1 MQNKICVYAI
11 CKNEIQ
17 FVDRWLN
24 SMSEADYIVVLDTG
38 STDGTFEKLKD
49 DSRIFRVEQKII
61 SPWRFDVARNVSM
74 TLIPDDANI
83 LVCTDFDEVLN
94 LGWADILRNKWKEDT
109 TRGYYRYAW
118 SHNEA
123 GEPADIFKYDKIHSR
138 DYEWVFPVHEVLFPK
153 DRNNFH
159 EVKIDFKDQIFLHHY
174 PDQTK
179 SRSAYYDL
187 LKISVQENPNDSHV
201 RMLYARECMSRK
213 EYDEAL
219 KEYLATLQMPDV
231 DAPNKRL
238 VLLECLGRCADIY
251 AIQQNYDEAIWYC
264 QEFIKE
270 DPTYR
275 EPYFIMAELYNNMH
289 MYTLAEACIGAALK
303 YSTRKYTWVERKDSW
318 LGLSNNLLSISQIGL
333 RQYDQAIQN
342 CSEALKHDPNSPE
355 LLKRMNMLLNIKL
368 QEIDKKEVA
377 EAHDK

>member
-1 MQNKICVYAI
+1 MENKICIYAI
-11 CKNEIQ
+11 CKNEIK
-17 FVDRWLN
+17 FVDKWLDN
-24 SMSEADYIVVLDTG
+24 MSEADYIVVLDTG
-38 STDGTFEKLKD
+38 STDGTFEKLKSD
-49 DSRIFRVEQKII
+49 PRVTKVKKKII
-61 SPWRFDVARNVSM
+61 NPWRFDVARNESM
-74 TLIPDDANI
+74 KLIPKDANI
-83 LVCTDFDEVLN
+83 LISTDFDEVFN
-94 LGWADILRNKWKEDT
+94 SGWADVIRAKWTDVY
-109 TRGYYRYAW
+109 TRGFYTYAW
-118 SHNEA
+118 SHNSI
-123 GEPADIFKYDKIHSR
+123 GEPTNIYTYDKIHTR
-138 DYEWVFPVHEVLFPK
+138 DYKWVFPVHEVLMPK
-153 DRNNFH
+153 D
-159 EVKIDFKDQIFLHHY
+159 EEFKEIGIHFGESVYLHHY
-174 PDQTK
+174 PDQEK
-179 SRSAYYDL
+179 SRSSYYNL
-187 LKISVQENPNDSHV
+187 LKLSVEENPNNAHV
-201 RMLYARECMSRK
+201 RMLYARECMLRND
-213 EYDEAL
+213 YDNAL
-219 KEYLATLQMPDV
+219 KEYLVTLEMPDV

-289 MYTLAEACIGAALK
+289 IYTLAEACISAALK

-318 LGLSNNLLSISQIGL
+318 LGLSNSLLSISQIGL

-377 EAHDK
+377 EAHDTE

>member
-17 FVDRWLN
+17 FVDKWLDN
-24 SMSEADYIVVLDTG
+24 MSEADYIVVLDTG
-38 STDGTFEKLKD
+38 STDGTFEKLKED
-49 DSRIFRVEQKII
+49 KRVYRVEQKEIN
-61 SPWRFDVARNVSM
+61 PWRFDVARNESM
-74 TLIPDDANI
+74 KLVPEDANI
-83 LVCTDFDEVLN
+83 LLCTDFDELFN
-94 LGWADILRNKWKEDT
+94 PGWANVVRSNWQDITN
-109 TRGYYRYAW
+109 RGHYTYAW
-118 SHNEA
+118 SHNSI
-123 GEPADIFKYDKIHSR
+123 GEPTDVFVYDKMHTR
-138 DYEWVFPVHEVLFPK
+138 DYRWVFPVHEVLQPK
-153 DRNNFH
+153 DISSTETVINFGDS
-159 EVKIDFKDQIFLHHY
+159 VYLHHY
-174 PDQTK
+174 QDQSK
-179 SRSAYYDL
+179 SRSSYYDL
-187 LKISVQENPNDSHV
+187 LKLSVKENPDDSHV
-201 RMLYARECMSRK
+201 HMLYARELLFMK
-213 EYDEAL
+213 DYDNAL
-219 KEYLATLQMPDV
+219 KEYIATLQMPDV

-289 MYTLAEACIGAALK
+289 MYTLAEACVNAALK
-303 YSTRKYTWVERKDSW
+303 YSTRKYTWVERKDGW

>member
-17 FVDRWLN
+17 FVDKWLDN
-24 SMSEADYIVVLDTG
+24 MSEADYIVVLDTG
-38 STDGTFEKLKD
+38 STDGTFEKLKAD
-49 DSRIFRVEQKII
+49 KRVYRVEQKEIN
-61 SPWRFDVARNVSM
+61 PWRFDVARNESM
-74 TLIPDDANI
+74 KLIPEDANI
-83 LVCTDFDEVLN
+83 LLCTDFDELFN
-94 LGWADILRNKWKEDT
+94 PGWANVVRSNWQDT
-109 TRGYYRYAW
+109 TNRGHYTYAW
-118 SHNEA
+118 SHNSI
-123 GEPADIFKYDKIHSR
+123 GEPTDVFVYDKMHTR
-138 DYEWVFPVHEVLFPK
+138 DYRWVFPVHEVLQPK
-153 DRNNFH
+153 DISLTETVINFGDS
-159 EVKIDFKDQIFLHHY
+159 VYLHHY
-174 PDQTK
+174 QDQSK
-179 SRSAYYDL
+179 SRSSYYDL
-187 LKISVQENPNDSHV
+187 LKLSVEENPDDSHV
-201 RMLYARECMSRK
+201 HMLYAREFLFMK
-213 EYDEAL
+213 DYDNALQEYITTL
-219 KEYLATLQMPDV
+219 KMPDI

-275 EPYFIMAELYNNMH
+275 EPYFIMAELYNDMH